1 MALPEQATGKSP
13 QRRIEAHQGETAQFG
28 LGGQQPIEWVS
39 MAQGVTAGMQAM
51 QERDRQQLKP
61 LGCQQFG
68 KILKQHF

>member
-1 MALPEQATGKSP
+1 MALPEQAAGKSL
-13 QRRIEAHQGETAQFG
+13 QRRNKAHQGETAQFG
-28 LGGQQPIEWVS
+28 LGGQKPIEWVS
-39 MAQGVTAGMQAM
+39 MAQGETAGMQAM